1 MKTAW
6 TPENA
11 RAMRE
16 RIDKAKTPDDI
27 ANLEKSMNRLWNV
40 GAFNQGEFTR
50 LHVRIMEKAV
60 DIEEYRARVQAL
72 EDEGMTTS
80 DAQAIVDMEMQAE
93 RGGA

>member
-16 RIDKAKTPDDI
+16 RIDKAQSQGDI
-27 ANLEKSMNRLWNV
+27 ANLEKSMGRLWNV
-40 GAFNQGEFTR
+40 GAFKQGEFAR

-60 DIEEYRARVQAL
+60 EL
-72 EDEGMTTS
+72 
-80 DAQAIVDMEMQAE
+80 E
-93 RGGA
+93 RGVA